1 MVNKIWMSVVKE
13 FLLLKRDL
21 GGLIILFI
29 MPLVLVITVTLI
41 QDSTFK
47 TISDNK
53 IPILLVD
60 KDKGSVSKTVFDN
73 LEKSNLFSVVTQIDN
88 QPITEELAKEAVYK
102 GKFQLA
108 IVIPENLS
116 VDLQTK
122 IDQNVENII
131 SKMGLTETDTTD
143 TTAQAEKHKVIKEK
157 EVKLYFDPAVQ
168 MSFKNAVMSSIDKMI
183 SQIETKSI
191 YTTFQNQLG
200 EGTVEFDQ
208 KSFITFKEIIPKI
221 NNKEV
226 RPNSVQ
232 HNVPAWTLFAIF
244 FIVIPLSI
252 NIVKEKSQ
260 GTFVRLL
267 TNPVSN
273 LVVIMGKTIT
283 YSAICMIQF
292 YMMVAVAVFLFPH
305 IGLPSL
311 NIEGHLF
318 LMSVVALFSGFAA
331 IGFGILLGT
340 VANTQEQSAPFGA
353 TSVLILAAVGGVW
366 VPVFAMPTIMQYIAK
381 SSPMN
386 WGLEAFYDVLLR
398 NVSFL
403 EIIPK
408 ISLLFLF
415 FIITTSI
422 ALFYDKKKRTV

>member
-1 MVNKIWMSVVKE
+1 MVHKIWMSVVKE

-47 TISDNK
+47 TISENK
-53 IPILLVD
+53 IQILLVD
-60 KDKGSVSKTVFDN
+60 QDQGSVSKTVFDN
-73 LEKSNLFSVVTQIDN
+73 LEKSNLFTVVTQIDN
-88 QPITEELAKEAVYK
+88 KPITEETAKEAVYK

-108 IVIPENLS
+108 IVIPKNLS
-116 VDLQTK
+116 TDLQTK
-122 IDQNVENII
+122 IDQNVAKIV
-131 SKMGLTETDTTD
+131 SSMGLADS
-143 TTAQAEKHKVIKEK
+143 TATAAPSKVIKEK

-168 MSFKNAVMSSIDKMI
+168 MSFKNAVMNSIDKMI

-200 EGTVEFDQ
+200 EGTTSFEQ

-226 RPNSVQ
+226 LPNSVQ

-273 LVVIMGKTIT
+273 LIVIIGKTIT

-292 YMMVAVAVFLFPH
+292 YMMVAVAIFLFPH
-305 IGLPSL
+305 IGLPPL

-318 LMSVVALFSGFAA
+318 LMSIVALFSGFAA

-340 VANTQEQSAPFGA
+340 VASTQEQSAPFGA
-353 TSVLILAAVGGVW
+353 TSVIILAAVGGVW
-366 VPVFAMPTIMQYIAK
+366 VPVFAMPKIMQIIAK

-386 WGLEAFYDVLLR
+386 WALEAFYDVLLR
-398 NVSFL
+398 NVSLL

>member
-1 MVNKIWMSVVKE
+1 MSVIKE

-60 KDKGSVSKTVFDN
+60 NDNGSVSKTVFDN
-73 LEKSNLFSVVTQIDN
+73 LEKSNLFSVITQIDN
-88 QPITEELAKEAVYK
+88 KPITEEVAKEAVYK

-108 IVIPENLS
+108 IIIPKNLS
-116 VDLQTK
+116 VDLQSK
-122 IDQNVENII
+122 IDQNVTNIV
-131 SKMGLTETDTTD
+131 SKMGLTETDS
-143 TTAQAEKHKVIKEK
+143 TAQAEKPKVIKEK

-168 MSFKNAVMSSIDKMI
+168 MSFKNAVMNSIDKMI

-200 EGTVEFDQ
+200 EGNIEFEQ

-318 LMSVVALFSGFAA
+318 LMSIVALFSGFAA

-340 VANTQEQSAPFGA
+340 VASTQEQSAPFGA
-353 TSVLILAAVGGVW
+353 TSVLILAAIGGVW
-366 VPVFAMPTIMQYIAK
+366 VPVFAMPTLMQYIAK

>member
-1 MVNKIWMSVVKE
+1 MIYKIWMSVVKE

-47 TISDNK
+47 TVTDSK
-53 IPILLVD
+53 IQILLVD
-60 KDKGSVSKTVFDN
+60 QDKGSVSKTVFDN
-73 LEKSNLFSVVTQIDN
+73 LEKSNLFTVVTQIDDK
-88 QPITEELAKEAVYK
+88 PITEEVAKEAVYK

-108 IVIPENLS
+108 IVIPQNLS
-116 VDLQTK
+116 VDLQAK
-122 IDQNVENII
+122 IDQNVEKIV
-131 SKMGLTETDTTD
+131 SSMGLTDS
-143 TTAQAEKHKVIKEK
+143 TATKEPQRIIKEK

-168 MSFKNAVMSSIDKMI
+168 MSFKNAVMNSIDKMI

-200 EGTVEFDQ
+200 EGTTSFEQ
-208 KSFITFKEIIPKI
+208 KSFITFKEIIPRI

-226 RPNSVQ
+226 LPNSVQ

-273 LVVIMGKTIT
+273 LIVIIGKTIT
-283 YSAICMIQF
+283 YAIICMIQF

-311 NIEGHLF
+311 NIEGHLL

-340 VANTQEQSAPFGA
+340 IASTQEQSAPFGA
-353 TSVLILAAVGGVW
+353 TSVIILAAIGGVW
-366 VPVFAMPTIMQYIAK
+366 VPVFAMPKIMQIIAK

-386 WGLEAFYDVLLR
+386 WALEAFYDVLLR
-398 NVSFL
+398 NVSLL

>member
-1 MVNKIWMSVVKE
+1 MSVVKE

-53 IPILLVD
+53 IEILLVD
-60 KDKGSVSKTVFDN
+60 YDKGSVSKTVFDN
-73 LEKSNLFSVVTQIDN
+73 LEKSNLFTVVTQLDHK
-88 QPITEELAKEAVYK
+88 PITEEMAKEAVYK

-108 IVIPENLS
+108 IIIPQNLS
-116 VDLQTK
+116 IDLQTK
-122 IDQNVENII
+122 IDQNVENIV
-131 SKMGLTETDTTD
+131 SKMGLTETDTA
-143 TTAQAEKHKVIKEK
+143 AQPKATKVIKEK

-191 YTTFQNQLG
+191 YTTFQSQLG
-200 EGTVEFDQ
+200 EGDVAFEQ
-208 KSFITFKEIIPKI
+208 KSFITFKEIIPTI
-221 NNKEV
+221 NNKEI

-273 LVVIMGKTIT
+273 VVVIIGKTIT
-283 YSAICMIQF
+283 YSIICMIQF
-292 YMMVAVAVFLFPH
+292 YMMVAVAIFLFPH

-340 VANTQEQSAPFGA
+340 VASTQEQSAPFGA
-353 TSVLILAAVGGVW
+353 TSVIILAAVGGVW
-366 VPVFAMPTIMQYIAK
+366 VPVFAMPKIMQIVAK

>member
-1 MVNKIWMSVVKE
+1 MSVVKE

-21 GGLIILFI
+21 GGLIILFV

-47 TISDNK
+47 AVTDSK
-53 IPILLVD
+53 IQILLVD
-60 KDKGSVSKTVFDN
+60 NDKGSVSKTVFEN
-73 LEKSNLFSVVTQIDN
+73 LEKSNLFTVVTQIDN
-88 QPITEELAKEAVYK
+88 KPVTEQIAKENVYK

-108 IVIPENLS
+108 IIIPQNLS
-116 VDLQTK
+116 SDLQAK
-122 IDQNVENII
+122 VDQNVEKIV
-131 SKMGLTETDTTD
+131 SSLGLTDSTSTND
-143 TTAQAEKHKVIKEK
+143 QQRVIKEK

-168 MSFKNAVMSSIDKMI
+168 MSFKNAVMNSIDKMI

-200 EGTVEFDQ
+200 EGTTNFEQ
-208 KSFITFKEIIPKI
+208 KSFITFKEIIPRI

-226 RPNSVQ
+226 LPNSVQ

-252 NIVKEKSQ
+252 NIVKEKTQ
-260 GTFVRLL
+260 GTFVRLR

-273 LVVIMGKTIT
+273 LVVIIGKTIT
-283 YSAICMIQF
+283 YSIICMIQF

-311 NIEGHLF
+311 NIEGHLI
-318 LMSVVALFSGFAA
+318 MTSIVALFSGFAA

-353 TSVLILAAVGGVW
+353 TSVLILAAIGGVW
-366 VPVFAMPTIMQYIAK
+366 VPVFAMPKIMQIIAK

-386 WGLEAFYDVLLR
+386 WGLEGFYDVLLR
-398 NVSFL
+398 NVSFF

-408 ISLLFLF
+408 MSLLFLF

-422 ALFYDKKKRTV
+422 ALFYDKKKRAV

>member
-1 MVNKIWMSVVKE
+1 MSVVKE

-29 MPLVLVITVTLI
+29 MPLVLVIAVTLI

-47 TISDNK
+47 AVTDSK
-53 IPILLVD
+53 LQILLVD
-60 KDKGSVSKTVFDN
+60 QDKGSVSKTVFEN
-73 LEKSNLFSVVTQIDN
+73 LEKSKYFTVVTQLDN
-88 QPITEELAKEAVYK
+88 KPITEEIAKENVYK

-116 VDLQTK
+116 SDLQEK
-122 IDQNVENII
+122 VNQNVEKIVSNL
-131 SKMGLTETDTTD
+131 GLTDS
-143 TTAQAEKHKVIKEK
+143 TTAAEPQRVIKEK

-191 YTTFQNQLG
+191 YSTFQKQLG
-200 EGTVEFDQ
+200 EETIDFEQ
-208 KSFITFKEIIPKI
+208 KNFITFKEIIPRI

-260 GTFVRLL
+260 GTFVRLR

-273 LVVIMGKTIT
+273 LVVIIGKTIT
-283 YSAICMIQF
+283 YSIICMIQF
-292 YMMVAVAVFLFPH
+292 YMMVVVAVFLFPS

-311 NIEGHLF
+311 NIEGHF
-318 LMSVVALFSGFAA
+318 LLTSVVALFSGFSA

-340 VANTQEQSAPFGA
+340 VASTQEQSAPFGA
-353 TSVLILAAVGGVW
+353 TSVIILAAIGGVW
-366 VPVFAMPTIMQYIAK
+366 VPVFAMPKIMQYIAK

-398 NVSFL
+398 NVSFV
-403 EIIPK
+403 EIIPR

-422 ALFYDKKKRTV
+422 ALFYDKKKRAV

>member
-1 MVNKIWMSVVKE
+1 MSVVKE

-47 TISDNK
+47 TVTDSK
-53 IPILLVD
+53 IQILLVD
-60 KDKGSVSKTVFDN
+60 QDKGSVSKTVFDN
-73 LEKSNLFSVVTQIDN
+73 LEKSNLFTVVTQIDDK
-88 QPITEELAKEAVYK
+88 PITEEVAKEAVYK

-108 IVIPENLS
+108 IVIPQNLS
-116 VDLQTK
+116 VDLQAK
-122 IDQNVENII
+122 IDQNVEKIV
-131 SKMGLTETDTTD
+131 SSMGLTDS
-143 TTAQAEKHKVIKEK
+143 TATKEPQRIIKEK

-168 MSFKNAVMSSIDKMI
+168 MSFKNAVMNSIDKMI

-200 EGTVEFDQ
+200 EGTTSFEQ
-208 KSFITFKEIIPKI
+208 KSFITFKEIIPRI

-226 RPNSVQ
+226 LPNSVQ

-273 LVVIMGKTIT
+273 LIVIIGKTIT
-283 YSAICMIQF
+283 YAIICMIQF

-311 NIEGHLF
+311 NIEGHLL

-340 VANTQEQSAPFGA
+340 IASTQEQSAPFGA
-353 TSVLILAAVGGVW
+353 TSVIILAAIGGVW
-366 VPVFAMPTIMQYIAK
+366 VPVFAMPKIMQIIAK

-386 WGLEAFYDVLLR
+386 WALEAFYDVLLR
-398 NVSFL
+398 NVSLL

>member
-1 MVNKIWMSVVKE
+1 MIYKIWMSVVKE

-47 TISDNK
+47 TVSNNK
-53 IPILLVD
+53 IQILLVD
-60 KDKGSVSKTVFDN
+60 NDKGSVSKTVFEN
-73 LEKSNLFSVVTQIDN
+73 LEKSQLFSVITQIDN
-88 QPITEELAKEAVYK
+88 QTITEEVARENVYK

-108 IVIPENLS
+108 IVIPKNLS
-116 VDLQTK
+116 ADLQTK
-122 IDQNVENII
+122 IDQNVEII
-131 SKMGLTETDTTD
+131 VSKMGLTETDSTTQK
-143 TTAQAEKHKVIKEK
+143 APKIIKEK

-183 SQIETKSI
+183 SQIETQSI

-200 EGTVEFDQ
+200 EGNIKFEQ
-208 KSFITFKEIIPKI
+208 KSFITFKEIIPRI

-226 RPNSVQ
+226 LPNSVQ

-273 LVVIMGKTIT
+273 LIVIIGKTIT
-283 YSAICMIQF
+283 YSVICMIQF
-292 YMMVAVAVFLFPH
+292 YMMVAVAIFLFPH
-305 IGLPSL
+305 IGLPPL

-318 LMSVVALFSGFAA
+318 LMSIVALFSGFAA

-340 VANTQEQSAPFGA
+340 VASTQEQSAPFGA
-353 TSVLILAAVGGVW
+353 TSVLILAAIGGVW
-366 VPVFAMPTIMQYIAK
+366 VPVFAMPKIMQIIAK

-398 NVSFL
+398 NVSFF

-415 FIITTSI
+415 FIITISI

>member
-1 MVNKIWMSVVKE
+1 MSVVKE

-21 GGLIILFI
+21 GGLIILFV

-47 TISDNK
+47 SVSDSK
-53 IPILLVD
+53 IQILLVD
-60 KDKGSVSKTVFDN
+60 NDQGNVSKTVFDN
-73 LEKSNLFSVVTQIDN
+73 LEKSQLFSVVTQIDN
-88 QPITEELAKEAVYK
+88 KPITEETARENVYK

-108 IVIPENLS
+108 IVIPKDLS
-116 VDLQTK
+116 TDLQAK
-122 IDQNVENII
+122 IDQNVANIV
-131 SKMGLTETDTTD
+131 SKMGLGDSISKPET
-143 TTAQAEKHKVIKEK
+143 ANVIQQK

-168 MSFKNAVMSSIDKMI
+168 LSFKNSVMSSIDKMI

-200 EGTVEFDQ
+200 EENTQFEQ
-208 KSFITFKEIIPKI
+208 KSFITFKEIIPRI
-221 NNKEV
+221 NDKEV
-226 RPNSVQ
+226 LPNSVQ

-260 GTFVRLL
+260 GTFVRLR

-273 LVVIMGKTIT
+273 LVVIIGKTIT
-283 YSAICMIQF
+283 YSVICMIQF
-292 YMMVAVAVFLFPH
+292 YMMVAVAIFLFPH
-305 IGLPSL
+305 IGLPPL

-340 VANTQEQSAPFGA
+340 IASTQEQSAPFGA
-353 TSVLILAAVGGVW
+353 TSVIILAAIGGVW
-366 VPVFAMPTIMQYIAK
+366 VPVFAMPKIMQIIAK

-398 NVSFL
+398 NISFQ

>member
-1 MVNKIWMSVVKE
+1 MSVVKE

-60 KDKGSVSKTVFDN
+60 NDNGAVSKTVFEN

-88 QPITEELAKEAVYK
+88 KPITEEVAKEAVYK

-108 IVIPENLS
+108 IIIPQNLS
-116 VDLQTK
+116 IDLQTK
-122 IDQNVENII
+122 IDQNVENIV
-131 SKMGLTETDTTD
+131 SKMGLTETDTS
-143 TTAQAEKHKVIKEK
+143 AQAEKPKVIKEK

-200 EGTVEFDQ
+200 EGNVQFEQ
-208 KSFITFKEIIPKI
+208 KSFITFKEIIPRI
-221 NNKEV
+221 NNKDV
-226 RPNSVQ
+226 LPNSVQ

-273 LVVIMGKTIT
+273 LIVIIGKTIT
-283 YSAICMIQF
+283 YSIICMIQF
-292 YMMVAVAVFLFPH
+292 YMMVAVAIFLFPH
-305 IGLPSL
+305 IGLPPL

-318 LMSVVALFSGFAA
+318 LMSIVALFSGFAA

-340 VANTQEQSAPFGA
+340 VATTQEQSAPFGA

-366 VPVFAMPTIMQYIAK
+366 VPVFAMPKIMQYIAK

>member
-1 MVNKIWMSVVKE
+1 MSYKIWMSVVKE
-13 FLLLKRDL
+13 FLLLRRDL
-21 GGLIILFI
+21 GGLIILFV

-47 TISDNK
+47 TVSDSK
-53 IPILLVD
+53 IEILLID
-60 KDKGSVSKTVFDN
+60 NDKGDVSKTVFEN
-73 LEKSNLFSVVTQIDN
+73 LEKSSLFTVVTKIDN
-88 QPITEELAKEAVYK
+88 QPITEEIAKEAVYK
-102 GKFQLA
+102 GKYKLA
-108 IVIPENLS
+108 IVIPSKLS
-116 VDLQTK
+116 VDLQAK
-122 IDQNVENII
+122 IDQNVDNIL
-131 SKMGLTETDTTD
+131 SNMGLTDSVAKTG
-143 TTAQAEKHKVIKEK
+143 APRIIKEK

-168 MSFKNAVMSSIDKMI
+168 LSFKNAVMSSIDKMI
-183 SQIETKSI
+183 SQIESKSI
-191 YTTFQNQLG
+191 YKTFQNQLG
-200 EGTVEFDQ
+200 EGNADFEQ
-208 KSFITFKEIIPKI
+208 KSFISFKEIIPTI

-252 NIVKEKSQ
+252 NIVKEKTQ
-260 GTFVRLL
+260 GTFVRLR
-267 TNPVSN
+267 TNPSSN
-273 LVVIMGKTIT
+273 LIVIIGKTIT

-318 LMSVVALFSGFAA
+318 LMSIVALFSGFAA

-340 VANTQEQSAPFGA
+340 VASTQEQSAPFGA
-353 TSVLILAAVGGVW
+353 TSVIILAAIGGVW
-366 VPVFAMPTIMQYIAK
+366 VPVFAMPKIMQIVAK

-386 WGLEAFYDVLLR
+386 WALEAFYDVLLR
-398 NVSFL
+398 NISFL

-415 FIITTSI
+415 FILTTSI

>member
-60 KDKGSVSKTVFDN
+60 KDNGSVSKTVFDN

-88 QPITEELAKEAVYK
+88 KPITEEVAKEAVYK

-108 IVIPENLS
+108 IVIPKDLS
-116 VDLQTK
+116 VDLQAK
-122 IDQNVENII
+122 IDQNVQNII
-131 SKMGLTETDTTD
+131 SKMGLTETDS
-143 TTAQAEKHKVIKEK
+143 TAQAEKPKVIKEK

-191 YTTFQNQLG
+191 YTTFENQLG
-200 EGTVEFDQ
+200 EGTTEFEQ

-273 LVVIMGKTIT
+273 LVVIIGKTIT

-403 EIIPK
+403 EIIPR

>member
-1 MVNKIWMSVVKE
+1 
-13 FLLLKRDL
+13 
-21 GGLIILFI
+21 
-29 MPLVLVITVTLI
+29 
-41 QDSTFK
+41 
-47 TISDNK
+47 
-53 IPILLVD
+53 
-60 KDKGSVSKTVFDN
+60 
-73 LEKSNLFSVVTQIDN
+73 
-88 QPITEELAKEAVYK
+88 
-102 GKFQLA
+102 
-108 IVIPENLS
+108 
-116 VDLQTK
+116 
-122 IDQNVENII
+122 
-131 SKMGLTETDTTD
+131 
-143 TTAQAEKHKVIKEK
+143 
-157 EVKLYFDPAVQ
+157 
-168 MSFKNAVMSSIDKMI
+168 MSFKNAVMNAIDKMI

-200 EGTVEFDQ
+200 GNADFEQ
-208 KSFITFKEIIPKI
+208 KSFISFKEIIPRI

-260 GTFVRLL
+260 GTFVRLR

-273 LVVIMGKTIT
+273 LVVIIGKTIT
-283 YSAICMIQF
+283 YSIICMIQF
-292 YMMVAVAVFLFPH
+292 YMMVAVAVFLFPS

-311 NIEGHLF
+311 NIEGHLA

-340 VANTQEQSAPFGA
+340 VASTQEQSAPFGA
-353 TSVLILAAVGGVW
+353 TSVIILAAIGGVW
-366 VPVFAMPTIMQYIAK
+366 VPVFAMPKIMQIIAK

-398 NVSFL
+398 SVSFL

>member
-1 MVNKIWMSVVKE
+1 MIYKIWMSIVKE

-47 TISDNK
+47 TVSDSK

-60 KDKGSVSKTVFDN
+60 NDKGSVSKTVFEN

-88 QPITEELAKEAVYK
+88 KTITEDVARENVYK

-116 VDLQTK
+116 SDLQAK
-122 IDQNVENII
+122 VDQNVEKIV
-131 SKMGLTETDTTD
+131 SSLGMTDS
-143 TTAQAEKHKVIKEK
+143 TAASEPQRIIKEK

-200 EGTVEFDQ
+200 EGTTDFEQ
-208 KSFITFKEIIPKI
+208 KSFISFKEIIPKI

-260 GTFVRLL
+260 GTFIRLR

-273 LVVIMGKTIT
+273 LVVIIGKTIT
-283 YSAICMIQF
+283 YSIICMIQF
-292 YMMVAVAVFLFPH
+292 YMMVAVAVFLFPS

-311 NIEGHLF
+311 NIEGHLA

-340 VANTQEQSAPFGA
+340 VASTQEQSAPFGA
-353 TSVLILAAVGGVW
+353 TSVIILAAIGGIW
-366 VPVFAMPTIMQYIAK
+366 VPVFAMPKIMQIIAK

-386 WGLEAFYDVLLR
+386 WGLDAFYDVLLR

-415 FIITTSI
+415 FILTTAI

>member
-1 MVNKIWMSVVKE
+1 MSVVKE

-60 KDKGSVSKTVFDN
+60 NDNGSVSKTVFDN
-73 LEKSNLFSVVTQIDN
+73 LEKSNLFSVITQIDN
-88 QPITEELAKEAVYK
+88 KTITEEVAKEAVYK

-108 IVIPENLS
+108 IVIPKDLS
-116 VDLQTK
+116 IDLQTK

-131 SKMGLTETDTTD
+131 SKMGLTETDS
-143 TTAQAEKHKVIKEK
+143 TAQTEKPKVIREK

-273 LVVIMGKTIT
+273 LVVIIGKTIT

>member
-60 KDKGSVSKTVFDN
+60 NDNGAVSKTVFDN

-88 QPITEELAKEAVYK
+88 KTITEEVAKEAVYK

-108 IVIPENLS
+108 IVIPKNLS
-116 VDLQTK
+116 IDLQTK

-131 SKMGLTETDTTD
+131 SKMGLTETDSTET
-143 TTAQAEKHKVIKEK
+143 QKPKVIKEK

-200 EGTVEFDQ
+200 EGTVEFEQ

-273 LVVIMGKTIT
+273 LVVIIGKTIT

-340 VANTQEQSAPFGA
+340 VASTQEQSAPFGA

-403 EIIPK
+403 EIIPR

>member
-1 MVNKIWMSVVKE
+1 MSVVKE

-47 TISDNK
+47 TVSDTK
-53 IPILLVD
+53 IQILLVD
-60 KDKGSVSKTVFDN
+60 NDKGSVSKTVFDN
-73 LEKSNLFSVVTQIDN
+73 LEKSQLFSVVTQIDN
-88 QPITEELAKEAVYK
+88 KPITEEIAREAVYK

-108 IVIPENLS
+108 IVIPEKLS

-122 IDQNVENII
+122 IDQNVENIV
-131 SKMGLTETDTTD
+131 SKMGLTETDTS
-143 TTAQAEKHKVIKEK
+143 AQAKKPKVIKEK

-200 EGTVEFDQ
+200 EGNAEFEQ

-273 LVVIMGKTIT
+273 IVVIIGKTIT

-292 YMMVAVAVFLFPH
+292 YMMVAVAIFLFPH
-305 IGLPSL
+305 IGLPPL
-311 NIEGHLF
+311 NVEGHLF

-340 VANTQEQSAPFGA
+340 IASTQEQSAPFGA
-353 TSVLILAAVGGVW
+353 TSVIILAAIGGIW
-366 VPVFAMPTIMQYIAK
+366 VPVFAMPNIMQIIAK